1 MRSPLV
7 SFAGLGLIL
16 AFCFAANAPL
26 RGQDITIDGVARTAS
41 LFRVIR
47 NVCPQ
52 FYAIDAAEA
61 HKYEMATSDIG
72 IQIVGE
78 SKFRAIL
85 KDELARRNNEVKV
98 TGPAQ
103 WCGYQRDHQQALGVN
118 VFLETTTSPVGP
130 KTTTADHPKIA
141 VTRNG
146 GTFAVPVEIN
156 GRITL
161 DFIIDSGASD
171 VSIPADV
178 FSTLMRTG
186 TIKESDITGTQTYA
200 MADGSQSQSRTF
212 LLRSLNVGG
221 RMVENVKGRV
231 APAQGDLLLGQSF
244 LGRFRSWSIDN
255 KTNELLLND

>member
-1 MRSPLV
+1 MVLLVRSH
-7 SFAGLGLIL
+7 
-16 AFCFAANAPL
+16 CF
-26 RGQDITIDGVARTAS
+26 GKYEM
-41 LFRVIR
+41 

-61 HKYEMATSDIG
+61 HKFELGSSDLG
-72 IQIVGE
+72 IHLVGE
-78 SKFRAIL
+78 TQFRAIL
-85 KDELARRNNEVKV
+85 EKELARRNEEVKI
-98 TGPAQ
+98 TGPEQ
-103 WCGYQRDHQQALGVN
+103 WCGYQRGHQKDLGVETI
-118 VFLETTTSPVGP
+118 FLETKTSFVGHP
-130 KTTTADHPKIA
+130 KTTTADHPKIT

-146 GTFAVPVEIN
+146 GTFTVPVEIN

-178 FSTLMRTG
+178 FSTLVRTG

-200 MADGSQSQSRTF
+200 LADGSQSQSATF

-221 RMVENVKGRV
+221 RTVENVRGRV
-231 APAQGDLLLGQSF
+231 APAKGDLLLGQSF

-255 KTNELLLND
+255 KTNELLPEN